1 MTALDQANDKQTAH
15 VETLTATVRTLVVG
29 SRQVTLSVARQLD
42 WVDITELNVM
52 GRVRLSKGDH
62 TEVIGSKVKDG
73 SLAIA
78 RLSWGHWAM
87 VPHFCGE
94 EFDEVAEGAITVCSG
109 IRPNPQDE
117 YALRVYGVRF
127 TMSTPKYDS
136 SVKRCDVEGHVYG
149 RGKCEGFEASPATIE
164 LIRKEVARQA
174 EEISRRRRLI
184 EAAED
189 APLIVL
195 AGLR

>member
-62 TEVIGSKVKDG
+62 TEVI
-73 SLAIA
+73 
-78 RLSWGHWAM
+78 
-87 VPHFCGE
+87 
-94 EFDEVAEGAITVCSG
+94 
-109 IRPNPQDE
+109 
-117 YALRVYGVRF
+117 
-127 TMSTPKYDS
+127 
-136 SVKRCDVEGHVYG
+136 
-149 RGKCEGFEASPATIE
+149 
-164 LIRKEVARQA
+164 
-174 EEISRRRRLI
+174 
-184 EAAED
+184 
-189 APLIVL
+189 VL